1 MKGGLLAAGIIM
13 MVIGAG
19 GFLYVQ
25 QSLSD
30 CQSFFGQ
37 LGRTFYG
44 EMEQTCQTAN
54 LTQIGGAALF
64 IVGIGLTIG
73 GAMAKGR

>member
-1 MKGGLLAAGIIM
+1 MKGGLLAAGIIF

-37 LGRTFYG
+37 MGRTFYA
-44 EMEQTCQTAN
+44 EMEQRCQTAN
-54 LTQIGGAALF
+54 LTQVGGAGLF
-64 IVGIGLTIG
+64 VIGLGLTIG
-73 GAMAKGR
+73 GAVAKGH

>member
-1 MKGGLLAAGIIM
+1 MKGNLLAAGIILM
-13 MVIGAG
+13 LIGAG

-30 CQSFFGQ
+30 CQSFLGQ
-37 LGRTFYG
+37 VGRTFSG
-44 EMEQTCQTAN
+44 DIEQRCHTAN
-54 LTQIGGAALF
+54 LTQMGGAALF